1 MENHDLLH
9 EFPEYR
15 NKIHDLKMNDP
26 HFKNLFEEYDAL
38 GHEIRK
44 LNSGIELGSD
54 AVIHAKK
61 AKLLH
66 IKDAIFARLE
76 NHDVV

>member
-26 HFKNLFEEYDAL
+26 HFKNLFDEYDVL
-38 GHEIRK
+38 EHEIRK
-44 LNSGIELGSD
+44 LNSGVELGSD
-54 AVIHAKK
+54 DLIHTKK

-66 IKDAIFARLE
+66 LKDALFARLE
-76 NHDVV
+76 SHT